1 MKKLGLLLL
10 VMLFIVSAC
19 SPENVDVLPQD
30 DSNRIEIQDEGYDRE
45 SGDEDG
51 GTPPPGFEN

>member
-19 SPENVDVLPQD
+19 SPENIDVLLQD
-30 DSNRIEIQDEGYDRE
+30 DSNRIEIQDEGYDTE
-45 SGDEDG
+45 EDEYDG
-51 GTPPPGFEN
+51 IPLPGFE

>member
-19 SPENVDVLPQD
+19 SPENVDVLPQED
-30 DSNRIEIQDEGYDRE
+30 NTRIEMQDEGYDTE
-45 SGDEDG
+45 EDEEEG
-51 GTPPPGFEN
+51 IPPKVVI